1 MFEPLVFTLPKTDE
15 RNILIVRRSKKKLR
29 AHARKVGM
37 TSPVFYSAVERLREH
52 LRGGHLSDFS
62 AARGLAHY
70 IRKPIDVRALANL
83 MAYDDE
89 MSSRIN
95 ISKELLNSVE
105 RATPRV
111 RRLALL
117 LFSEAY
123 LRRYNKTWGER
134 ELGLLGS
141 FIRKHLAAHS
151 PRKRASSLSV
161 LAKNRETVFSPGGP
175 YRIAA
180 MARISSADLEGIF
193 SSLGIG
199 QYAGGSYLLV
209 CQSLYYIEELRN
221 ISVGAGHP
229 VLKEVVKE
237 SVYLTPANRE
247 RLLGHEVVSILI
259 DRSKQRGTISEKWQQ
274 AALRI
279 AGDPRVPRSSIDYQ
293 RWWTVLGS
301 ERESVMRKWLYRVDL
316 DLFLKILDDYGRSS
330 GDADMLR
337 MFPQRK
343 RFLEGLLEQGLV
355 SHSRL
360 FINRKAVNF
369 LKQNFDAEDM
379 PEYYAT
385 VGDGYISMIYLQVG
399 NMHMIEGTHNFSMRL
414 FSRIPETLDV
424 LDSEIHSF
432 PSSKLRIDPY
442 DMKRIPHMDFERIP
456 HDKGGRWQHKAISY
470 MQNHGVPLNIEK
482 LFSKDE
488 YSSYLRT
495 HGWHK

>member
-15 RNILIVRRSKKKLR
+15 RNTLIVRRSEEKLR
-29 AHARKVGM
+29 VRAGKVGM
-37 TSPVFYSAVERLREH
+37 TSPVFSSAEKRLRSC
-52 LRGGHLSDFS
+52 LSGS
-62 AARGLAHY
+62 PAIYLANH
-70 IRKPIDVRALANL
+70 IQKPIDVRALANL

-89 MSSRIN
+89 MSSRIK
-95 ISKELLNSVE
+95 ISEGLLNSVE
-105 RATPRV
+105 RATSRV

-117 LFSEAY
+117 MFSEAY

-134 ELGLLGS
+134 ELDLLGS

-151 PRKRASSLSV
+151 PSKRASNLSV
-161 LAKNRETVFSPGGP
+161 LAKNKETVFSPGGP
-175 YRIAA
+175 NRIAA
-180 MARISSADLEGIF
+180 MARNSSADLEEIF

-199 QYAGGSYLLV
+199 QYAGGYYLLV

-221 ISVGAGHP
+221 IPVGASHP

-237 SVYLTPANRE
+237 SVYLTPAKPG

-259 DRSKQRGTISEKWQQ
+259 DRSKERGTISEKWQQ

-279 AGDPRVPRSSIDYQ
+279 AGDPRVPRSSIGYQ

-301 ERESVMRKWLYRVDL
+301 ERESVMRKWLSKVDL
-316 DLFLKILDDYGRSS
+316 DLFLKILDDYGKSS
-330 GDADMLR
+330 GNEAMLR

-360 FINRKAVNF
+360 FIHRKAENF
-369 LKQNFDAEDM
+369 LKRNFATEDM

-385 VGDGYISMIYLQVG
+385 VRDGDISMIYLQVG
-399 NMHMIEGTHNFSMRL
+399 NLHMIEGTHHFAMRL
-414 FSRIPETLDV
+414 FSIMPETLDI
-424 LDSEIHSF
+424 LNHEIRHF
-432 PSSKLRIDPY
+432 PSSKLKINHRDV
-442 DMKRIPHMDFERIP
+442 KRVPHMDFERIR
-456 HDKGGRWQHKAISY
+456 HDPEGRWQHKAISY
-470 MQNHGVPLNIEK
+470 MQDHGVPLNIEK
-482 LFSKDE
+482 LLSKEE

-495 HGWHK
+495 HGWRQ